1 MILDVV
7 YIKCTNCTMYHSTV
21 GTIKITKG
29 AVMITIDTRSRVPIY
44 TQLEKQIIKLIN
56 LGVYETDSP
65 LPSVRSMACELG
77 INPNTVAK
85 AYKGLEQ
92 QGIIYTVTGKGI
104 FVGSTDLSKVHQLT
118 IKTVKNA
125 LVDAKNSGIEKS
137 AIEEIVNKIWEGSK

>member
-1 MILDVV
+1 
-7 YIKCTNCTMYHSTV
+7 
-21 GTIKITKG
+21 
-29 AVMITIDTRSRVPIY
+29 MITIDTRSRVPIY

-56 LGVYETDSP
+56 LGIYEIDSP

-92 QGIIYTVTGKGI
+92 QGVIYTVTGKGI
-104 FVGSTDLSKVHQLT
+104 FVNSTDMTKIHKLA

-125 LVDAKNSGIEKS
+125 LIDARNSGIEKS
-137 AIEEIVNKIWEGSK
+137 TISEIVNKVWEGADNDSN